1 MKARILIIVTI
12 IGLQVSLVGCRTDL
26 IKAAFDDNQGLD
38 AQTITAGLKEALQ
51 QGTNQG
57 VNALSRA
64 DGYLGNGLV
73 RIPVPDELLKVE
85 KFLRK
90 IGADRYADDFLVS
103 LNRAAEAAAPHA
115 KAIFVDV
122 IRSMTISDAVGILNG
137 PDDAAT
143 QYFRRN
149 SETRLTANFRP
160 IVANSTSKVGVTS
173 HYKKFVKK
181 AERLGLAG
189 SKDLDLD
196 NYVTNKALDGLYLMI
211 AAEERRIRQDP
222 VARTTELLRRVFQ

>member
-1 MKARILIIVTI
+1 
-12 IGLQVSLVGCRTDL
+12 
-26 IKAAFDDNQGLD
+26 FEDDQGLD
-38 AQTITAGLKEALQ
+38 AQTIVAGLKEALQ
-51 QGTNQG
+51 QGTQQG
-57 VNALSRA
+57 VNALGRV
-64 DGYLGNGLV
+64 DGYLGNVQV
-73 RIPVPDELLKVE
+73 RILVPEELRKVE

-90 IGADRYADDFLVS
+90 IGADRYADDFIVS

-122 IRSMTISDAVGILNG
+122 IRNMTISDAVSILKG
-137 PDDAAT
+137 PDNAAT
-143 QYFRRN
+143 EYFRRN
-149 SETRLTANFRP
+149 SETRLATSFRP
-160 IVANSTSKVGVTS
+160 IVASSTSKVGVTS
-173 HYKKFVKK
+173 HYKKFVKQ
-181 AERLGLAG
+181 AERLGLTG

>member
-1 MKARILIIVTI
+1 MKAKILILVTVI
-12 IGLQVSLVGCRTDL
+12 SLQVSLVGCRSDL
-26 IKAAFDDNQGLD
+26 IKAAFEDDQGLD
-38 AQTITAGLKEALQ
+38 AQTIVAGLKEALQ
-51 QGTNQG
+51 QGTQQG
-57 VNALSRA
+57 VNALGRV
-64 DGYLGNGLV
+64 DGYLGNVQV
-73 RIPVPDELLKVE
+73 RILVPEELRKVE

-90 IGADRYADDFLVS
+90 IGADRYADDFIVS

-122 IRSMTISDAVGILNG
+122 IRNMTISDAVSILKG
-137 PDDAAT
+137 PDNAAT
-143 QYFRRN
+143 EYFRRN
-149 SETRLTANFRP
+149 SETRLATSFRP
-160 IVANSTSKVGVTS
+160 IVASSTSKVGATS
-173 HYKKFVKK
+173 HYKKFVKQ
-181 AERLGLAG
+181 AERLGLTG

>member
-1 MKARILIIVTI
+1 MKAKLLILVTA

-26 IKAAFDDNQGLD
+26 IKAAFEDNRGLD
-38 AQTITAGLKEALQ
+38 AQTIAAGLKEALQ
-51 QGTNQG
+51 QGTTQG
-57 VNALSRA
+57 VNALGRV
-64 DGYLGNGLV
+64 DGYLGNGQV
-73 RIPVPDELLKVE
+73 RIPVPEELREVE

-90 IGADRYADDFLVS
+90 IGADHYADDFIVS

-115 KAIFVDV
+115 KVIFVDV
-122 IRSMTISDAVGILNG
+122 IRNMTIRDAVGILKG

-149 SETRLTANFRP
+149 SETRLAASFRP
-160 IVANSTSKVGVTS
+160 IVASSTNKVGVTS
-173 HYKKFVKK
+173 HYKKFVKQ

-211 AAEERRIRQDP
+211 AAEEKRIRQDP
-222 VARTTELLRRVFQ
+222 VARTTELLRKVFR

>member
-1 MKARILIIVTI
+1 MKAKILILVTV
-12 IGLQVSLVGCRTDL
+12 IGLLVSLISCRTDL
-26 IKAAFDDNQGLD
+26 IKAAFEDNQGLD
-38 AQTITAGLKEALQ
+38 AQTIAARLKEALQ
-51 QGTNQG
+51 QGTQQG
-57 VNALSRA
+57 VDALGRA
-64 DGYLGNGLV
+64 DGYLGNGQV
-73 RIPVPDELLKVE
+73 RIPLPEELRKVE

-90 IGADRYADDFLVS
+90 IGADRYADDFIIS

-122 IRSMTISDAVGILNG
+122 IRNMTIRDAVGILKG

-143 QYFRRN
+143 RHFRRN
-149 SETRLTANFRP
+149 SETRLATSFRP
-160 IVANSTSKVGVTS
+160 IVANFTSKVGVTS
-173 HYKKFVKK
+173 HYKKFAKQ

-196 NYVTNKALDGLYLMI
+196 DYVTSKALDGLYLMI

>member
-1 MKARILIIVTI
+1 MKARILILLTV

-26 IKAAFDDNQGLD
+26 IKAAFEDNQGLD
-38 AQTITAGLKEALQ
+38 AQTIAAGLKEALQ
-51 QGTNQG
+51 QGTQQG
-57 VNALSRA
+57 VNALGQV
-64 DGYLGNGLV
+64 DGYLGNGQV
-73 RIPVPDELLKVE
+73 SIPVPAELRKVE

-90 IGADRYADDFLVS
+90 IGADRYADDFIVS
-103 LNRAAEAAAPHA
+103 LNRAAEAAVPHA

-122 IRSMTISDAVGILNG
+122 IRNMTISDAVGILQG
-137 PDDAAT
+137 PDNAAT

-149 SETRLTANFRP
+149 SETRLTASFRP
-160 IVANSTSKVGVTS
+160 IVVKATGKVGVTS
-173 HYKKFVKK
+173 YYKRFVKQ
-181 AERLGLAG
+181 AERLGLTG

-196 NYVTNKALDGLYLMI
+196 NYVTSKTLDGLYLMI